1 MSPVR
6 LSIVIPVYKDA
17 QALQGLLRA
26 LAPLLDGLTEVI
38 VVDGAGD
45 DESAAVAQ
53 RAGCRLIRSAPGR
66 GRQLNAGCRLARGEW
81 LWLLHADTRAPA
93 DALAYVRRQ
102 QALAWGRFD
111 VAFSQPTPMLR
122 VVALLMNWRSRLTGV
137 CTGDQ
142 GMFVH
147 RRLLLA
153 VHGVPELP
161 LMEDVELSSRLKRL
175 SRPLCPSIA
184 LETSPRRWM
193 RDGVLRTVLSMW
205 WFRLR
210 YWWGADPTEL
220 ARAYYGR

>member
-1 MSPVR
+1 MAHIR
-6 LSIVIPVYKDA
+6 LSIVIPVRNDA
-17 QALQGLLRA
+17 EALQALLEA
-26 LAPLLDGLTEVI
+26 LAPLLDTTTEVI
-38 VVDGAGD
+38 VVDGASD

-53 RAGCRLIRSAPGR
+53 RAGSRLISSAPGR
-66 GRQLNAGCRLARGEW
+66 GRQLNAGCRSARGEW

-111 VAFSQPTPMLR
+111 VAFSPSAPLLR
-122 VVALLMNWRSRLTGV
+122 VVARLMNWRSRLTGV

-147 RRLLLA
+147 RRLLIA
-153 VHGVPELP
+153 VHGVPEQP

-193 RDGVLRTVLSMW
+193 RDGVLRTVLAMW

-210 YWWGADPTEL
+210 YWWGADPAEL